1 MPFETTVFDKTTID
15 LGEGNYLHFINISS
29 LSEPIIDCINR
40 NIISICEGSSATN
53 LETLKIRLKSY
64 LDSKRGSTLEM
75 GAVAEFFTHLYL
87 NEVGFTQQ
95 FMYLNLEEG
104 SIKKGFDGY
113 YTYSNDQWIYES
125 KSGLLT
131 SDGVTHENKI
141 TEAYNDI
148 VGKVS
153 GAVSNNPWQN
163 AYNHASHIDVGAN
176 QNIRQEIRKLRDDF
190 TLGKYRNISEF
201 NIIPGSTIFL
211 EGNWEEID
219 TEDLQSKLQ
228 DLIKTY
234 KYKNIQVIC
243 VNHSTVKLFWNYLE
257 IN

>member
-1 MPFETTVFDKTTID
+1 MSFDTNVFDKTTID

-29 LSEPIIDCINR
+29 LSQPIVDCINK
-40 NIISICEGSSATN
+40 NIISICEGSSTTDIT
-53 LETLKIRLKSY
+53 TLKARLRNY
-64 LDSKRGSTLEM
+64 LDSKRGTSLEM

-125 KSGLLT
+125 KSGLK
-131 SDGVTHENKI
+131 SSESVTHESKI
-141 TEAYNDI
+141 AEAYNDI
-148 VGKVS
+148 AEKVS
-153 GAVSNNPWQN
+153 GVVSNNPWQN

-176 QNIRQEIRKLRDDF
+176 QNIRQEIRKLKDEF
-190 TLGKYRNISEF
+190 TLGIYRNIGEF
-201 NIIPGSTIFL
+201 NILPGSTIFL
-211 EGNWEEID
+211 EGNWEDIEAL
-219 TEDLQSKLQ
+219 DLKSKLE

-234 KYKNIQVIC
+234 EYKNIQVIC
-243 VNHSTVKLFWNYLE
+243 VNHSTVNLFWEYLE
-257 IN
+257 S